1 MATLFYQYEN
11 DKNVIPMSKGK
22 EMSIFCLY
30 RLLRITCTFIVF
42 TNWEQRVFTVLT
54 GSAFYSIMY
63 VINIWKFIDN
73 LFIENFVSRI
83 LGSHISVLPGHFLH
97 SLQDS
102 SSSAG
107 PLHGLPPYSAA
118 IMFVREIVRRPP
130 FPHVLLH
137 LPIFQRPHLQC
148 TEIY

>member
-1 MATLFYQYEN
+1 M
-11 DKNVIPMSKGK
+11 
-22 EMSIFCLY
+22 
-30 RLLRITCTFIVF
+30 ITY
-42 TNWEQRVFTVLT
+42 FTVFSRKTLSANASVIIFFLLT
-54 GSAFYSIMY
+54 SSIIFTRVWVARTICDIDILVVNSFNLYLRGMKMITYLTCYRSFVKY
-63 VINIWKFIDN
+63 VQF
-73 LFIENFVSRI
+73 
-83 LGSHISVLPGHFLH
+83 LPGHFLH

-118 IMFVREIVRRPP
+118 VMFVREIVRRPP

-148 TEIY
+148 TENILLISKMV